1 MFYNSCLNVTLA
13 VETDTLLNPQ
23 ILNIHHT
30 YRCYPVY
37 IPFGAELTDARSVS
51 GVDLHVIVEV
61 VASTEPFVT
70 HSAHVVLLPVR
81 VLNNDPIKL
90 L

>member
-1 MFYNSCLNVTLA
+1 M
-13 VETDTLLNPQ
+13 
-23 ILNIHHT
+23 
-30 YRCYPVY
+30 Y
-37 IPFGAELTDARSVS
+37 IPFGAELTDARPVS